1 MNHPTGMDPLANTS
15 QPSLCHLLKNRIASL
30 SASPLEIDEFRSAAV
45 VVPLFRSESDWK
57 LLFTVRSEQLSNHA
71 GQVAFPGGKVDEG
84 ESLQEAAIR
93 ELDEEV
99 GIKTRDIL
107 GQLPSHLSPA
117 KFVVTPIV
125 ALLDW
130 PQPLKINPAEVAEV
144 FSVPIRD
151 LQKITPR
158 TETRTIKNTTQTIRH
173 YDYQQH
179 TIWGLT
185 GNIVNDLLK
194 LLS

>member
-1 MNHPTGMDPLANTS
+1 MDPLANS
-15 QPSLCHLLKNRIASL
+15 NQPSLGHLLKKRIARV
-30 SASPLEIDEFRSAAV
+30 ATAPLEIEEFRSAAV
-45 VVPLFRSESDWK
+45 VVPLFRAESDWK

-84 ESLQEAAIR
+84 ESLEEAAIR

-99 GIKTRDIL
+99 GLRTQEIL

-130 PQPLKINPAEVAEV
+130 PQTLKINPAEVAEV
-144 FSVPIRD
+144 FSVPINQ
-151 LQKITPR
+151 LKKITPR
-158 TETRTIKNTTQTIRH
+158 TETRTVKNTTQTIRH

-185 GNIVNDLLK
+185 GNIVNDLLE
-194 LLS
+194 LIS